1 VKNALKYS
9 GMAFQMGLVIALGT
23 YGGYYL
29 DVDAGRWSNDQTP
42 WATVVCSLLSTLLA
56 LGLVVKQILND
67 AK

>member
-1 VKNALKYS
+1 
-9 GMAFQMGLVIALGT
+9 MGLVIALGT

-42 WATVVCSLLSTLLA
+42 WATVVSSLLSTLLA